1 LVKINTMKKLRWQFV
16 IILLTG
22 LVVGILLISQQP
34 AAVISSGGQ
43 PQVQPTAAP
52 ATGGLYTEALVGS
65 FMRLNPLLDVYNPAD
80 RDVDR
85 LLYSHLI
92 NFDATG
98 NPQPDLAESWGI
110 SKDGTLFNISLRS
123 DAKWHDGKPVT
134 AADVVFTIDL
144 LRSDASLT
152 PDDVKAFWQEVEV
165 KKLSDTQIQFLLPE
179 AYAPFLERLNFG
191 ILPEHLLSG
200 VTFDQLIDDPFNLS
214 PVGSGPYQLERLL
227 VEDARITGVV
237 LKINPSYYKA
247 KPFIDQIVF
256 RYYESAED
264 AWEAYK
270 AGEVQGFGEVS
281 DSILDKVLADKGL
294 ATHTGLR
301 PQLSLIYLNLN
312 NAEVPFFQDAVLR
325 QAMMMSLN
333 RQRMVDTALN
343 GQGVLANGP
352 ILPGS
357 WAYSRK
363 VKPVSFDRQAAKDL
377 LEEAG
382 YKLDPEQGLTTKEGL
397 PVDFELLYPDD
408 LVHEALA
415 GAIQKDLLALG
426 ITVTITPRSYETLI
440 SESLTQRAYQAAL
453 VEINLSNAPDPDPYP
468 LWDASQATDG
478 QNYAQWNNRDASTY
492 LEQARITVD
501 PGERIRLYHNFQVVF
516 AKELPALPLY
526 YPVYTYAITRDV
538 QGVTMGALFDRSERF
553 LNVANWYLVA
563 KHTASATATSKP

>member
-1 LVKINTMKKLRWQFV
+1 MKKLRWQFV

-34 AAVISSGGQ
+34 AAVITSGGQ

-52 ATGGLYTEALVGS
+52 ATGGIYTEALVGS

-92 NFDATG
+92 NFDASG

-123 DAKWHDGKPVT
+123 DARWHDGKPVT
-134 AADVVFTIDL
+134 AEDVVFTIDL
-144 LRSDASLT
+144 LRSDTSLT

-191 ILPEHLLSG
+191 ILPEHLLRG
-200 VTFDQLIDDPFNLS
+200 TTFDALIDDPFNLS
-214 PVGSGPYQLERLL
+214 PVGSGPYQLARLL
-227 VEDARITGVV
+227 VEDTRIVGVV
-237 LKINPSYYKA
+237 LKINQSYYKA
-247 KPFIDQIVF
+247 KPFIDQLVF
-256 RYYESAED
+256 RYYETPD
-264 AWEAYK
+264 GAWEAYK

-281 DSILDKVLADKGL
+281 ESILNKVLADKDL

-301 PQLSLIYLNLN
+301 PQLSLVYLNLN
-312 NAEVPFFQDAVLR
+312 SPDVPFFQDAVLR
-325 QAMMMSLN
+325 QAMLMSLN
-333 RQRMVDTALN
+333 RQRMVDTILN
-343 GQGVLANGP
+343 GQAILANGP

-357 WAYSRK
+357 WAYSNK
-363 VKPVSFDRQAAKDL
+363 IKPIVFDQQAAAAL
-377 LEEAG
+377 LKAAE
-382 YKLDPEQGLTTKEGL
+382 YKLDPEKGLTTKEGL
-397 PVDFELLYPDD
+397 PVTFELLYPDD
-408 LVHEALA
+408 PTHEALA
-415 GAIQKDLLALG
+415 EGIKKDLLTLG
-426 ITVTITPRSYETLI
+426 IAVTITPRSYETLI
-440 SESLTQRAYQAAL
+440 SESLAQRAYQAAL

-468 LWDASQATDG
+468 LWDASQGVEG
-478 QNYAQWNNRDASTY
+478 QNYSQWNNRDASTY

-501 PGERIRLYHNFQVVF
+501 PAERIRLYHNFQVVF
-516 AKELPALPLY
+516 AKEMPALLLY
-526 YPVYTYAITRDV
+526 YPVYTYAITQDV

-563 KHTASATATSKP
+563 KRTANATATPKP